1 MTLTNQDY
9 DTLITELINEINA
22 VRNKYD
28 AFSQF
33 TETKVAD
40 FVHTNRHLKNLHAA
54 QTQELTQQLEQRT
67 QQLEQRTQQLEQRTQ
82 DLEQRTQDLTQRTQD
97 LAITNAQRA
106 QLHAELVTLT
116 ARVNGLIIQRDKARS
131 RVKFLEVSRA
141 YRIEQKLRS
150 IASRLLLR
158 K

>member
-1 MTLTNQDY
+1 MTFTNQDY

-40 FVHTNRHLKNLHAA
+40 FVHTNRHLKNLLA
-54 QTQELTQQLEQRT
+54 QETQIRDQRTQELAQRT
-67 QQLEQRTQQLEQRTQ
+67 QELAQRTQELA
-82 DLEQRTQDLTQRTQD
+82 QRTQD

-106 QLHAELVTLT
+106 QLHAELVAVT
-116 ARVNGLIIQRDKARS
+116 ARLDGLIFQRDKARS
-131 RVKFLEVSRA
+131 RVKFLEASRA
-141 YRIEQKLRS
+141 YRFEQKLRS

>member
-54 QTQELTQQLEQRT
+54 QTQELTQRTQELTQRT
-67 QQLEQRTQQLEQRTQ
+67 QE
-82 DLEQRTQDLTQRTQD
+82 LTQRTQD

-116 ARVNGLIIQRDKARS
+116 ARVDGLIMQRDKARS
-131 RVKFLEVSRA
+131 RVKFLEATRA

>member
-1 MTLTNQDY
+1 MTFTNQDY

-40 FVHTNRHLKNLHAA
+40 FVHTNRHLKNLLARE
-54 QTQELTQQLEQRT
+54 TQELA
-67 QQLEQRTQQLEQRTQ
+67 
-82 DLEQRTQDLTQRTQD
+82 QRTQD

-106 QLHAELVTLT
+106 QLHAELVAVT
-116 ARVNGLIIQRDKARS
+116 ARLDGLIFQRNKARS
-131 RVKFLEVSRA
+131 RVKFLEASRA
-141 YRIEQKLRS
+141 YRFQQKLRR

>member
-1 MTLTNQDY
+1 MTFTNQDY

-28 AFSQF
+28 PFSQF

-40 FVHTNRHLKNLHAA
+40 FVHTNRHLKNLLA
-54 QTQELTQQLEQRT
+54 QEIQIRDQRTQELPQRT
-67 QQLEQRTQQLEQRTQ
+67 QELA
-82 DLEQRTQDLTQRTQD
+82 QRTQD

-106 QLHAELVTLT
+106 QLHAELVAVT
-116 ARVNGLIIQRDKARS
+116 ARLDGLIFQRDKARS
-131 RVKFLEVSRA
+131 RVKFLEASRA
-141 YRIEQKLRS
+141 YRFEQKLRS

>member
-82 DLEQRTQDLTQRTQD
+82 QLEQRTQDLTQRTQD

>member
-54 QTQELTQQLEQRT
+54 QTQELTQRT
-67 QQLEQRTQQLEQRTQ
+67 QE
-82 DLEQRTQDLTQRTQD
+82 LTQRTQD

-116 ARVNGLIIQRDKARS
+116 ARVNGLIMQRDKARS
-131 RVKFLEVSRA
+131 RVKFLEATRA

>member
-67 QQLEQRTQQLEQRTQ
+67 QQLEQRTQQL
-82 DLEQRTQDLTQRTQD
+82 TQRTQD

>member
-40 FVHTNRHLKNLHAA
+40 FVHTNRHLKNLHAER
-54 QTQELTQQLEQRT
+54 TQE
-67 QQLEQRTQQLEQRTQ
+67 
-82 DLEQRTQDLTQRTQD
+82 LTQRTQD

-116 ARVNGLIIQRDKARS
+116 ARVSGLIMQRDKARS
-131 RVKFLEVSRA
+131 RVKFLEASRA
-141 YRIEQKLRS
+141 YRIEQKLRR
-150 IASRLLLR
+150 IVSRLLLR

>member
-1 MTLTNQDY
+1 VTLANQDY

-40 FVHTNRHLKNLHAA
+40 FVHTNRHLKNELA
-54 QTQELTQQLEQRT
+54 QRTQELA
-67 QQLEQRTQQLEQRTQ
+67 
-82 DLEQRTQDLTQRTQD
+82 QRTQD

-106 QLHAELVTLT
+106 QLHAELVSLT
-116 ARVNGLIIQRDKARS
+116 TRIDRLLTQRDKARS
-131 RVKFLEVSRA
+131 RVKFLEASRS

-150 IASRLLLR
+150 IVSRLLLR

>member
-9 DTLITELINEINA
+9 DTLITEMINEINA

-54 QTQELTQQLEQRT
+54 QIQELTQQLEQRT
-67 QQLEQRTQQLEQRTQ
+67 QQ
-82 DLEQRTQDLTQRTQD
+82 LEQRTQDLTQRTQD

>member
-1 MTLTNQDY
+1 VTSTNQDY

-40 FVHTNRHLKNLHAA
+40 FVHTNRHLKNLLA
-54 QTQELTQQLEQRT
+54 QRTQELA
-67 QQLEQRTQQLEQRTQ
+67 
-82 DLEQRTQDLTQRTQD
+82 QRTQD

-106 QLHAELVTLT
+106 QLHAELVAVT
-116 ARVNGLIIQRDKARS
+116 ARLDGLIFQRDKARS
-131 RVKFLEVSRA
+131 RVKFLEASRA
-141 YRIEQKLRS
+141 YRFEQKLRS

>member
-1 MTLTNQDY
+1 M
-9 DTLITELINEINA
+9 ITELINEINA

-40 FVHTNRHLKNLHAA
+40 FVHTNRHLKNLLA
-54 QTQELTQQLEQRT
+54 QETQIR
-67 QQLEQRTQQLEQRTQ
+67 
-82 DLEQRTQDLTQRTQD
+82 DQRTQD

-106 QLHAELVTLT
+106 QLHAELVAVT
-116 ARVNGLIIQRDKARS
+116 ARLDGLIFQRDKARS
-131 RVKFLEVSRA
+131 RVKFLEASRA
-141 YRIEQKLRS
+141 YRFEQKLRS

>member
-22 VRNKYD
+22 VRDKYD

-54 QTQELTQQLEQRT
+54 QTQELTQRPQELTQRT
-67 QQLEQRTQQLEQRTQ
+67 QELTQRTQE
-82 DLEQRTQDLTQRTQD
+82 LTQRTQD

-116 ARVNGLIIQRDKARS
+116 ARVDGLIMQRDKARS
-131 RVKFLEVSRA
+131 RVKFLEATRA

>member
-9 DTLITELINEINA
+9 DSLITELINEINA

-54 QTQELTQQLEQRT
+54 QTQELTQRTQELTQRT
-67 QQLEQRTQQLEQRTQ
+67 QELTQRTQELTQRTQ
-82 DLEQRTQDLTQRTQD
+82 ELTQRTQD

-116 ARVNGLIIQRDKARS
+116 ARVDGLIMQRDKARS
-131 RVKFLEVSRA
+131 RVKFLEATRA

>member
-33 TETKVAD
+33 TEAKVAEY
-40 FVHTNRHLKNLHAA
+40 VHTNRHLKILVDQ
-54 QTQELTQQLEQRT
+54 QTR
-67 QQLEQRTQQLEQRTQ
+67 
-82 DLEQRTQDLTQRTQD
+82 D

-116 ARVNGLIIQRDKARS
+116 ARVDLLIHQRDKARS
-131 RVKFLEVSRA
+131 RVKFLEASRA
-141 YRIEQKLRS
+141 YRIERKLRS
-150 IASRLLLR
+150 IVSRLLLR